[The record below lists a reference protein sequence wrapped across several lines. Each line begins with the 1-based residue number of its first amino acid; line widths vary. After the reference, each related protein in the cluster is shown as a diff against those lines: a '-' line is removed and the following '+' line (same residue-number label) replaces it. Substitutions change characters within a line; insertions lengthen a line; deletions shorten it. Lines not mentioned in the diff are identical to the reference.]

1 MFGHTFSGYGN
12 QNLGGVFQAQPS
24 REIPANALSNVQQP
38 DYPLSFDQYSG
49 EPLRMLAEIV
59 WQVGIMDK
67 SDFFLTDILP
77 VQETNKLTAD
87 LNMTIFEPKLM
98 DTNPEWSQAK
108 LVSFS
113 KRQRRKRLIRRG
125 LQMELEQGFADT
137 EYGRD
142 TFNRYVM
149 TIIKSQR
156 DTLSTEILLALEQ
169 APLDTEDLM
178 LKKDPRW
185 RGMTTADYMSDEVFF
200 YGIMQKNARP
210 FEALDARIRKN
221 MAFVDGQ
228 YDTLI
233 VPSHVT
239 GYTKSVKDKYLDYN
253 MAGPS
258 GQALSRANPDNND
271 DKGLYPGI
279 SGNLIV
285 PLRPTFE
292 QYRMNHGAAL
302 MTSPF
307 CVGEYYCC
315 KSYIDFSSKYWTPD
329 NQAIEIYDET
339 DSTRKKITLLDICLN
354 SKLFAADGSLAP
366 LKMLPY
372 AEHGDLKLNPE
383 QGIHDMW
390 SDAQGD
396 PLLYFGEIDWLHLS
410 PLDIVHW
417 SKAVVLRMKKE
428 AGITAEQ
435 FANLE
440 AQLVDYKG
448 ERPSDFQAPVAG
460 FLTLLLEQL
469 KACFPRS
476 LFVQDQFAEDWFSA
490 NPVPV
495 AVTGGSAMTV
505 PSFIRGASSPS
516 EKAGTALAR
525 SKVIGIYKKLFPD
538 YFVRS
543 PSPEQFAQA
552 ARIYA
557 ARAVTQN
564 DSIIVA
570 SIKETADDLQKRAK
584 AILNQIQDQSVKD
597 EINELVQRYIAIYD
611 ENKTVDLAG
620 GATYQPSGGPWTKDE
635 VLVLWNTDWKDKPDL
650 QPDRVPADPVM
661 TWLPITWARMDEY
674 FGKKTA
680 NWDKDVT
687 KGQTYLQAHL
697 HALYHLIQQNDGT
710 HDAVLSQLH
719 EKASPSFRDTLRKM
733 SVGSKEANE
742 ALYQPNRYIS
752 PAEAATLTESTMH
765 TLGSRRFILTL
776 QELITL
782 CSGLTRV
789 IALAFISS
797 EIHQATI
804 QRWASCGIPLP
815 FQGVIFRPNIT
826 HRVSHAIA
834 CMRGRANLG
843 HTLIGKAKF
852 TYGSDP
858 GPQSIMGH
866 FTFYSL
872 PVIEKPWNVCV
883 IPAITV
889 DQYLGG
895 KGTQWINIEK
905 EMTGQSEQEQ
915 SMLGLII
922 PLRAEMPMVTS
933 ITGSTFDLER
943 VQTLQLKE
951 EPYFPQALRFRFTA
965 GTQKMLAEDAEMQA
979 SRPGYNPR
987 NFICWPGK
995 YWFREESEFKG
1006 VHEGKGHFGNT
1017 DGPDA
1022 KFIRGGALAQYV
1034 TDAGGANRY

>member
-185 RGMTTADYMSDEVFF
+185 RGMSTADYMSDEVFF

-307 CVGEYYCC
+307 SVGEYYCC

-339 DSTRKKITLLDICLN
+339 DSTRKKITLLEICMN
-354 SKLFAADGSLAP
+354 SQLFANDGSL
-366 LKMLPY
+366 LGLDELPY
-372 AEHGDLKLNPE
+372 AQHHGELRHKPAD
-383 QGIHDMW
+383 GIHDMW
-390 SDAQGD
+390 TDDLGN
-396 PLLYFGEIDWLHLS
+396 PLQFFGQMHQRSLS
-410 PLDIVHW
+410 SLDIVQW
-417 SKAVVLRMKKE
+417 AKAVALKLKKE
-428 AGITAEQ
+428 FNFGPTEYATW
-435 FANLE
+435 LE
-440 AQLVDYKG
+440 AEPKKG
-448 ERPSDFQAPVAG
+448 VARSTQENKVAEIMENI
-460 FLTLLLEQL
+460 FP
-469 KACFPRS
+469 KA
-476 LFVQDQFAEDWFSA
+476 V
-490 NPVPV
+490 
-495 AVTGGSAMTV
+495 
-505 PSFIRGASSPS
+505 
-516 EKAGTALAR
+516 GTAGMTKGSERLAAAKPGSVLVWMLKKGVSTGTSSDVAATRQR
-525 SKVIGIYKKLFPD
+525 SIFRKIFPD
-538 YFVRS
+538 YTS
-543 PSPEQFAQA
+543 EALTTEETIPA
-552 ARIYA
+552 AAGVYA
-557 ARAVTQN
+557 AYVINKKAVKDQSGFV
-564 DSIIVA
+564 SIL
-570 SIKETADDLQKRAK
+570 DDLSTAETKLQTAYAVLSDSEKNA
-584 AILNQIQDQSVKD
+584 AA
-597 EINELVQRYIAIYD
+597 ELVAKYKGILK
-611 ENKTVDLAG
+611 EKTAG
-620 GATYQPSGGPWTKDE
+620 GQLSYALSSLTMNAAEAEAAFVEWTDTAVPEMIPSHPE
-635 VLVLWNTDWKDKPDL
+635 FDKGFLMMNREDL
-650 QPDRVPADPVM
+650 Q
-661 TWLPITWARMDEY
+661 EY
-674 FGKKTA
+674 FPSNEPGKKT
-680 NWDKDVT
+680 WP
-687 KGQTYLQAHL
+687 QTPIYVSCHMAAL
-697 HALYHLIQQNDGT
+697 HTLIHSNQGE
-710 HDAVLSQLH
+710 HDALLADLH
-719 EKASPSFRDTLRKM
+719 ENASPEFRSILR
-733 SVGSKEANE
+733 SIGDQAANE
-742 ALYQPNRYIS
+742 ALIAPRRAFVLKYARDIVK
-752 PAEAATLTESTMH
+752 AARSLMDKNFKIHQQNIESMTAGLIRHLAMK
-765 TLGSRRFILTL
+765 FIH
-776 QELITL
+776 
-782 CSGLTRV
+782 
-789 IALAFISS
+789 S
-797 EIHQATI
+797 EIHKDTVI
-804 QRWASCGIPLP
+804 RWASIGLPLP

-895 KGTQWINIEK
+895 KGTQWINVEK
-905 EMTGQSEQEQ
+905 EMKGQSEQEE

-951 EPYFPQALRFRFTA
+951 EPYFPQALRFRMTA

>member
-307 CVGEYYCC
+307 SVGEYYCC

-339 DSTRKKITLLDICLN
+339 DSTRKKITLLEICMH
-354 SKLFAADGSLAP
+354 SGLFDKDGSLLALDSP
-366 LKMLPY
+366 NMPY
-372 AEHGDLKLNPE
+372 REYKGDLNVDWSK
-383 QGIHDMW
+383 GYYDMW
-390 SDAQGD
+390 SDENGK
-396 PLLYFGEIDWLHLS
+396 PLRLFGEMHQRSLS
-410 PLDIVHW
+410 SLDIVQW
-417 SKAVVLRMKKE
+417 AKAVSMRLKKE
-428 AGITAEQ
+428 SNLTAEKWATMELAWMGDVDAKGTEAAFDKQLENLFPESEPSISQAAAEQVRKISQTRTLAMPAGTVPVWRRPDSLKPDAAYSITNTRIDAMLKKLQLPISMLPDTERLELATAIYAYNIRTGNNYPLLTAQEDITAARAAFKVEYTKESPALRKEITELQ
-435 FANLE
+435 SRYKDILKESIELDASKVPLANYFLDNSQSMDETKAREAYTAWQTTGKPPALIPANPESTGGWLPMSLE
-440 AQLVDYKG
+440 DLNDY
-448 ERPSDFQAPVAG
+448 
-460 FLTLLLEQL
+460 
-469 KACFPRS
+469 
-476 LFVQDQFAEDWFSA
+476 FAEDATNDWPPTSF
-490 NPVPV
+490 
-495 AVTGGSAMTV
+495 TLGSHLA
-505 PSFIRGASSPS
+505 
-516 EKAGTALAR
+516 ALHR
-525 SKVIGIYKKLFPD
+525 
-538 YFVRS
+538 
-543 PSPEQFAQA
+543 
-552 ARIYA
+552 
-557 ARAVTQN
+557 
-564 DSIIVA
+564 
-570 SIKETADDLQKRAK
+570 
-584 AILNQIQDQSVKD
+584 
-597 EINELVQRYIAIYD
+597 
-611 ENKTVDLAG
+611 
-620 GATYQPSGGPWTKDE
+620 
-635 VLVLWNTDWKDKPDL
+635 
-650 QPDRVPADPVM
+650 
-661 TWLPITWARMDEY
+661 
-674 FGKKTA
+674 
-680 NWDKDVT
+680 
-687 KGQTYLQAHL
+687 
-697 HALYHLIQQNDGT
+697 LIQSNDGT
-710 HDAVLSQLH
+710 HDAALADLH
-719 EKASPSFRDTLRKM
+719 SNAHQGLRSMLRSM
-733 SVGSKEANE
+733 SIGDQGEGFLVRPRRVFSSE
-742 ALYQPNRYIS
+742 
-752 PAEAATLTESTMH
+752 EAAEIMGVAGAITSDSFQRNWKHM
-765 TLGSRRFILTL
+765 
-776 QELITL
+776 ELL
-782 CSGLTRV
+782 SGLPRI
-789 IALAFISS
+789 IALKFLFTR
-797 EIHQATI
+797 IHQKSI
-804 QRWASCGIPLP
+804 IRWAELGLPLP

-895 KGTQWINIEK
+895 KGTQWIDVAL
-905 EMTGQSEQEQ
+905 EMTGKSEPEQ

-951 EPYFPQALRFRFTA
+951 EPYFPQALRFRMTA
-965 GTQKMLAEDAEMQA
+965 GTNKMLSEDMEMQA